1 MLRNSKE
8 RTSLPTASFSS
19 NLDIDEVTKTLP
31 NKGRK
36 ITIVTP
42 STATIPRK
50 LVLFPSTTT
59 TQRTE
64 NTDTAFQTDNF
75 NNRKLSSIQRKTKI
89 TDKYNSLDTSALV
102 SSLPSLPSSESDDYK
117 FSEQESTIINHRKPE
132 KYIRKQPR
140 RLLIARNRGKPINV
154 QLPTNSIPYNENR
167 NSRIK
172 TTDFPNRRNVSHSVS
187 VVSVKY
193 SFSGP
198 GIGENNVKVAEGS
211 KNILPPKISPLTY
224 RKHEIVNSR
233 MKGEL
238 DDDDYEIDKI
248 DSEAYNDHEI
258 ESQNIDRSNLET
270 AFSSSTTAHSVPS
283 EKDKDQTV
291 ITQNRNVYTA
301 DVKKDYSQSEQSIP
315 TSRSKDPDKAE
326 ASSAYIKD
334 EEGHTNFTPAE
345 KQVKDG
351 FVIPI
356 STQTKIFPGKTSL
369 SNDEPTEKTKVVT
382 EKSHSLD
389 PTELLSSKDDI
400 NNKNED
406 IPVKLHENMRSEM
419 NNLKNISIHGKVID
433 IENLHDDIDERD
445 GKSIRSQK
453 NIIIKMGEPSKDASF
468 HQNEKEKD
476 INRNRSDNAR
486 LETINQPVISSA
498 PSNVKSNEDIS
509 NEKIHKATTNHK
521 LIIHLSNNQNY
532 SIKVGSPHHS
542 FKDIKD
548 SEHLSHKN
556 KISIK
561 TRIQNLSSSSRQ
573 HDDNTLKQPKVLSQ
587 QNSSTSSYNVVGGDG
602 DVLKEENGSSKSQT
616 NLKSDTQKSFYP
628 APHAAL
634 RIKTSENDEGLALS
648 FNKDGENKRLELNN
662 VQEKPSYK
670 SNAINERDEITI
682 KNNSHVLKEN
692 DEENRITIVQHRKEL
707 DSNKNND
714 QIQSGEK
721 SPKEIAESDDLDD
734 DYQINI
740 NKEDHQSLLTESKN
754 KVKVDENSFQSPI
767 NDEAIISDT
776 TSFSDPNNDHV
787 GKKTNSTSI
796 LTEFKHSEKDKDYS
810 LIDNIQENDKNTD
823 PFTSHNDKKSF
834 NNKSKL
840 SNESKNDK
848 LSNNKVQYT
857 PDNGSGE
864 NKVDNN
870 LNISRHS
877 DKSLLIGDKPFEE
890 EAELLEA
897 SPSIREYF
905 NQGQSKPKNI
915 KDNLITYNKDV
926 SSDDEISTTRK
937 YKTEKFALDYEE
949 YSDETSFFGSDSS
962 NDEVIPSQ
970 YEDAATYH
978 EILVGAAQ
986 DPRYEHDE
994 YVEEKDYRGNR
1005 REYFPLNSDEETLRT
1020 EEYPERQKRPR
1031 IEINAVVGIS
1041 VGAFFFILLG
1051 TCKLFIIFSI
1061 SKSGTKL
1068 FLKTTIISERHRNI
1082 ILFKK
1087 RYSQ

>member
-8 RTSLPTASFSS
+8 RTSSPIGSFSS

-102 SSLPSLPSSESDDYK
+102 SSLSSLPSSETNDYK
-117 FSEQESTIINHRKPE
+117 FSEEESTIINHRKPE

-167 NSRIK
+167 NSPIK
-172 TTDFPNRRNVSHSVS
+172 TTGFPNRRNVSHSVS

-198 GIGENNVKVAEGS
+198 GIGENNVKVAKVS
-211 KNILPPKISPLTY
+211 KNILPPNVSPLTY

-238 DDDDYEIDKI
+238 DDDDYEIDEI
-248 DSEAYNDHEI
+248 DSKAYNNHEI
-258 ESQNIDRSNLET
+258 ESQNIDRTNLET
-270 AFSSSTTAHSVPS
+270 SFSSSTTAHSIPS
-283 EKDKDQTV
+283 ENDIDQKT

-315 TSRSKDPDKAE
+315 TTRSKDPDKAE
-326 ASSAYIKD
+326 DSSDYIKD
-334 EEGHTNFTPAE
+334 EDGHTNSTPAE
-345 KQVKDG
+345 NQVKDG

-356 STQTKIFPGKTSL
+356 TTPIELSPEKTSL
-369 SNDEPTEKTKVVT
+369 LNDEPREKTNVIA
-382 EKSHSLD
+382 EQSHFLD
-389 PTELLSSKDDI
+389 STELLPSKDDI
-400 NNKNED
+400 NTKNED
-406 IPVKLHENMRSEM
+406 IPLKLAENIRSEM
-419 NNLKNISIHGKVID
+419 NNMKNISIHEGVIG
-433 IENLHDDIDERD
+433 IENLHGDIDERD

-476 INRNRSDNAR
+476 INGNLSDNSR

-498 PSNVKSNEDIS
+498 PSSVKSNKDIS
-509 NEKIHKATTNHK
+509 NEKIHQATTNHK

-532 SIKVGSPHHS
+532 SIKVGSPHRS
-542 FKDIKD
+542 FQDIKD
-548 SEHLSHKN
+548 SEHLSHKS

-561 TRIQNLSSSSRQ
+561 TGIQNLSSSSRQ

-587 QNSSTSSYNVVGGDG
+587 QNSSTSSYNVLDGDE

-616 NLKSDTQKSFYP
+616 DPKSDTQKSFYP

-648 FNKDGENKRLELNN
+648 FNKDGENKGLELNN
-662 VQEKPSYK
+662 VREKPSYQ
-670 SNAINERDEITI
+670 SNALNERDEIAI
-682 KNNSHVLKEN
+682 KNNSHVLKED
-692 DEENRITIVQHRKEL
+692 DEENRISIAQNKKEL

-734 DYQINI
+734 DYQISI

-767 NDEAIISDT
+767 NDKAIISDT
-776 TSFSDPNNDHV
+776 TPFSDPNNDHV
-787 GKKTNSTSI
+787 GKETNNTSI
-796 LTEFKHSEKDKDYS
+796 LTEFKHSEKHKDYS
-810 LIDNIQENDKNTD
+810 LIDNIQENDNITD
-823 PFTSHNDKKSF
+823 PFTSHNHKGTF

-848 LSNNKVQYT
+848 LSNKKVQYT
-857 PDNGSGE
+857 LNNGSGE
-864 NKVDNN
+864 NKVSDKV
-870 LNISRHS
+870 NISRHS
-877 DKSLLIGDKPFEE
+877 DKSLLIEDKSFEE
-890 EAELLEA
+890 ESELLEA

-926 SSDDEISTTRK
+926 SSDAEISTTRK

-1005 REYFPLNSDEETLRT
+1005 REYFPLNSDEETLRS

-1051 TCKLFIIFSI
+1051 TCKLSIIFSI
-1061 SKSGTKL
+1061 SIRKTKY
-1068 FLKTTIISERHRNI
+1068 II
-1082 ILFKK
+1082 
-1087 RYSQ
+1087 

>member
-1 MLRNSKE
+1 MRNSKE
-8 RTSLPTASFSS
+8 RTSSPIGSFSS

-102 SSLPSLPSSESDDYK
+102 SSLSSLPTSETNDYK
-117 FSEQESTIINHRKPE
+117 FSEEDSTIINHRKPE

-167 NSRIK
+167 NSPIK
-172 TTDFPNRRNVSHSVS
+172 TTGFPNRRNVSHSVS

-198 GIGENNVKVAEGS
+198 GIGENNVKVAKVS
-211 KNILPPKISPLTY
+211 KNILPPNVSPLTY

-238 DDDDYEIDKI
+238 DDDDYEIDEI
-248 DSEAYNDHEI
+248 DSKAYNNHEI
-258 ESQNIDRSNLET
+258 ESQNIDRTNLET
-270 AFSSSTTAHSVPS
+270 SFSSSTTAHSIPS
-283 EKDKDQTV
+283 ENDIDQKT

-315 TSRSKDPDKAE
+315 TTRSKDPDKAE
-326 ASSAYIKD
+326 DSSDYIKD
-334 EEGHTNFTPAE
+334 EDGHTNSTPAE
-345 KQVKDG
+345 NQVKDG

-356 STQTKIFPGKTSL
+356 TTPIELSPEKTSL
-369 SNDEPTEKTKVVT
+369 LNDEPREKTNVIA
-382 EKSHSLD
+382 EQSHFLD
-389 PTELLSSKDDI
+389 STELLPSKDDI
-400 NNKNED
+400 NTKNED
-406 IPVKLHENMRSEM
+406 IPLKLAENIRSEM
-419 NNLKNISIHGKVID
+419 NNMKNISIHEGVIG
-433 IENLHDDIDERD
+433 IENLHGDIDERD

-476 INRNRSDNAR
+476 INGNLSDNSR

-498 PSNVKSNEDIS
+498 PSSVKSNKDIS
-509 NEKIHKATTNHK
+509 NEKIHQATTNHK

-532 SIKVGSPHHS
+532 SIKVGSPHRS
-542 FKDIKD
+542 FQDIKD
-548 SEHLSHKN
+548 SEHLSHKS

-561 TRIQNLSSSSRQ
+561 TGIQNLSSSSRQ

-587 QNSSTSSYNVVGGDG
+587 QNSSTSIYNVLDGDG

-616 NLKSDTQKSFYP
+616 DPKSDTQKSFYP

-648 FNKDGENKRLELNN
+648 FNKDGENKGLELNN
-662 VQEKPSYK
+662 VREKPSYQ
-670 SNAINERDEITI
+670 SNALNERDEIAI
-682 KNNSHVLKEN
+682 KNNSHVLKED
-692 DEENRITIVQHRKEL
+692 DEENRISIAQNKKEL

-734 DYQINI
+734 DYQISI

-767 NDEAIISDT
+767 NDKAIILDT
-776 TSFSDPNNDHV
+776 TPFSDPSDDHV
-787 GKKTNSTSI
+787 GKETTNTSAIVEFEHLKKDKETILSDDVVQDKNKTTHTWTAYNKSI
-796 LTEFKHSEKDKDYS
+796 DTLTE
-810 LIDNIQENDKNTD
+810 
-823 PFTSHNDKKSF
+823 KSNHL
-834 NNKSKL
+834 NNEKL
-840 SNESKNDK
+840 SE
-848 LSNNKVQYT
+848 NKVQY
-857 PDNGSGE
+857 S
-864 NKVDNN
+864 
-870 LNISRHS
+870 LNIKTSENEK
-877 DKSLLIGDKPFEE
+877 DKNSYISGKSIKSVRNGDKPYIPET
-890 EAELLEA
+890 ELLET
-897 SPSIREYF
+897 SPSIREYYS
-905 NQGQSKPKNI
+905 QGQSKPESL
-915 KDNLITYNKDV
+915 KDNVVPYNKDIK
-926 SSDDEISTTRK
+926 SDDFSDKISTTRK
-937 YKTEKFALDYEE
+937 YKTEKFELDYEE
-949 YSDETSFFGSDSS
+949 YSDETSFFGGDSS

-994 YVEEKDYRGNR
+994 YVEENEYSGKR
-1005 REYFPLNSDEETLRT
+1005 REYFPLNSDQDTLRN
-1020 EEYPERQKRPR
+1020 EEYPERKKRPH

-1051 TCKLFIIFSI
+1051 TRK
-1061 SKSGTKL
+1061 
-1068 FLKTTIISERHRNI
+1068 
-1082 ILFKK
+1082 
-1087 RYSQ
+1087 Y